1 MARFLPSS
9 LARDLP
15 ASIVVV
21 LVALPLC
28 MGIAVASG
36 VPAEKGLV
44 TGIIGGLVVGLLAGS
59 PLQVS
64 GPAAGL
70 AVIVFQLVQDFGLA
84 MLGPI
89 LVLAGLLQLGAGV
102 LRLGKWFR
110 AISPAVVHGMLAG
123 IGVLIVAAQLQVLFG
138 RTPLPDGLQ
147 NLAAIP
153 AALLGLLPLQWSSAT
168 AAVLAGGAT
177 ILAMVLWERLRPRSL
192 RLIPGALVGVVAG
205 TALAVALSLPVQ
217 RVDVPDAILASIS
230 VPTMA
235 DLSRL
240 GESGIL
246 AAALVIAV
254 IASAETLLSAA
265 AVDRM
270 HDGVRTNYD
279 RELSAQGV
287 GNLLCGLAGALPM
300 TGVIVRSSANVQA
313 GAVTRLSTIL
323 HGAWILAAV
332 ALLPWLLREVPM
344 ASLAGVLVVTGW
356 RLVSLKHVRELLQ
369 RHGVLPAAIW
379 AATVVMVVATDLLT
393 GVLVGLA
400 LSLLEVLPHLRRMP
414 LRIKRRDLPSGEA
427 ELRLEGAATFLQ
439 LPALLRALEALPPGA
454 TVRLDAGGLAQIDH
468 TSMEMLADWAERR
481 AARGR
486 TAGATGPAAR
496 PASGRGAPGL
506 RLSPPLDQLLQPV
519 RDLLLQ
525 ERLGPHRAAAMQ
537 QLDLG
542 LRSAGDEGEGDAA
555 LLEHVGGGIDLGAAE
570 PDVEECGVQPLR
582 AGDPDRLA
590 QRADRADHLEPADAA
605 MVSKHRRDPG
615 VVLDDQDAGRG
626 LTALHVTSTRL
637 WLFISINSR

>member
-1 MARFLPSS
+1 MARFLPTS
-9 LARDLP
+9 LARDLA
-15 ASIVVV
+15 ASIVVF

-44 TGIIGGLVVGLLAGS
+44 TGIIGGLVVGFLAGS

-147 NLAAIP
+147 NLAAVP
-153 AALLGLLPLQWSSAT
+153 AAVLDLLPLQWSSAT

-192 RLIPGALVGVVAG
+192 RLVPGALVGVVAG
-205 TALAVALSLPVQ
+205 TALTVILALPVQ
-217 RVDVPDAILASIS
+217 RVDVPDAILASVS

-313 GAVTRLSTIL
+313 GAATRLSTIL

-356 RLVSLKHVRELLQ
+356 RLVSLKHVRELLH

-414 LRIKRRDLPSGEA
+414 LRIRRRDLPSGET

-439 LPALLRALEALPPGA
+439 LPALLRALEALPPGT
-454 TVRLDAGGLAQIDH
+454 TVRLDAGRLAQIDH

-481 AARGR
+481 AASGSPVELHRL
-486 TAGATGPAAR
+486 PAL
-496 PASGRGAPGL
+496 PHGQ
-506 RLSPPLDQLLQPV
+506 RL
-519 RDLLLQ
+519 
-525 ERLGPHRAAAMQ
+525 AAA
-537 QLDLG
+537 
-542 LRSAGDEGEGDAA
+542 
-555 LLEHVGGGIDLGAAE
+555 
-570 PDVEECGVQPLR
+570 LR
-582 AGDPDRLA
+582 A
-590 QRADRADHLEPADAA
+590 
-605 MVSKHRRDPG
+605 
-615 VVLDDQDAGRG
+615 
-626 LTALHVTSTRL
+626 
-637 WLFISINSR
+637 